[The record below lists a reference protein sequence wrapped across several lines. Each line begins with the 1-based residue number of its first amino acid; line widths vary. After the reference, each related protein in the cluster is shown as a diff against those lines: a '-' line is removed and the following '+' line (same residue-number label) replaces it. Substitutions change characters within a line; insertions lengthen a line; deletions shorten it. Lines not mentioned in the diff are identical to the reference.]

1 MLPDSREVARAAIA
15 LAMSS
20 SREEEA
26 ETRAQLLQAD
36 IRSAASDFGGDFG
49 QSVMKMIERAV
60 AIAKREGVIGDK
72 PHEEGGVAGAAHDA
86 VMQVSAKAMGL
97 NVGGKI
103 GVAHGAEHVA
113 VAVFFTVGLGHLNE
127 VCVGLGHRAI

>member
-1 MLPDSREVARAAIA
+1 MLPDSREVARAAIT

-20 SREEEA
+20 SREEET
-26 ETRAQLLQAD
+26 ETRAQLLSAD
-36 IRSAASDFGGDFG
+36 IRSAASDFGGDFS

-60 AIAKREGVIGDK
+60 IIAKREGVIGDK
-72 PHEEGGVAGAAHDA
+72 LHEEGGVAGAAHDA
-86 VMQVSAKAMGL
+86 VMQVAEKAMGL

-127 VCVGLGHRAI
+127 VCIGLGHRAV